1 MSTGA
6 VVAIGAVGAGL
17 LLYTVIADAKK
28 QQGTTQNDLALR
40 EMLLRQQQQQSQQ
53 AEQDNTVRD
62 WKMGVETAG
71 AVLDSV
77 LGVWKFAR
85 ESGTEIDVEGPG
97 SYNVDSDGYGSG

>member
-17 LLYTVIADAKK
+17 LLYTVIADARK

-53 AEQDNTVRD
+53 AEQDNTLRD
-62 WKMGVETAG
+62 WKFGIETG
-71 AVLDSV
+71 QAVIETVRDI
-77 LGVWKFAR
+77 WKSAR
-85 ESGTEIDVEGPG
+85 DSGTPIDGEPG
-97 SYNVDSDGYGSG
+97 SYNVDSEGYGSG